1 MFLTKI
7 GEILGFG
14 KSKKAGKIIGL
25 GRSSVVYKYGKNKVL
40 KLYYKEHPYDTV
52 KWEYD
57 KLSDAKNHNA
67 PVPAVFELIEYN
79 GRLGIVME
87 RIYGESLWGIITTH
101 IIEAGGEN
109 ITANGVSELI
119 TDSIKRTAYLLYSI
133 HSIKADL
140 MDTSLAV
147 YTRAVHYN
155 THITDEEKQKVLD
168 ILDSLPKGNTVCH
181 GDPNPGNILINGK
194 KTAFIDW
201 MFVGTGNPMFDVAEF
216 FITTRY
222 LYLDPETTDTKIIKF
237 MKKYAEEMINIFL
250 AEYSNIS
257 DSEITDIDKWL
268 IPLLVNRLN
277 GGGSDEYKQHLLDNT
292 RKKLSLYS

>member
-1 MFLTKI
+1 MFLTKVR
-7 GEILGFG
+7 EILGFC

-25 GRSSVVYKYGKNKVL
+25 GRSSEVYKYGENKVL

-57 KLSDAKNHNA
+57 KLSDAKNHDA

-87 RIYGESLWGIITTH
+87 RIYGESLWGIITRH
-101 IIEAGGEN
+101 IIETAGEN
-109 ITANGVSELI
+109 SISDLIIDSVKKTAH
-119 TDSIKRTAYLLYSI
+119 LLYSV
-133 HSIKADL
+133 HQVKADL
-140 MDTSLAV
+140 MDTSHAV

-155 THITDEEKQKVLD
+155 NRITDDEKRAVLNV
-168 ILDSLPKGNTVCH
+168 LDSLPRGDTVCH
-181 GDPNPGNILINGK
+181 GDPNPGNILVSGE

-222 LYLDPETTDTKIIKF
+222 LYLDPETTDKKIIKF
-237 MKKYAEEMINIFL
+237 MDRYAEEMINIFL
-250 AEYSNIS
+250 AEYSRIS
-257 DSEITDIDKWL
+257 DLEITDIDKWL

-277 GGGSDEYKQHLLDNT
+277 GGGSEEYKQNLLADV